1 MGIRDIHI
9 DGFNLKINHKPV
21 LLRGVCLNEID
32 PKLGRALTY
41 KERRQQLEMIK
52 AANINFIRTAHY
64 PFNHEF
70 YELCDEMGFY
80 VCNEIPFGS
89 RGAAYLKQEE
99 YLPNL
104 KARADATLR
113 RDKNHPSVIIWSLGN
128 ENPYTPI
135 VEELLKFVKE
145 KDPSRPRG
153 LPQKVSDFMNF
164 ASNPSENVD
173 LFFFTNFR
181 SSSTIGV

>member
-80 VCNEIPFGS
+80 VCNEIP
-89 RGAAYLKQEE
+89 LVLVVQHILNK
-99 YLPNL
+99 
-104 KARADATLR
+104 
-113 RDKNHPSVIIWSLGN
+113 KNISQ
-128 ENPYTPI
+128 T
-135 VEELLKFVKE
+135 
-145 KDPSRPRG
+145 
-153 LPQKVSDFMNF
+153 
-164 ASNPSENVD
+164 
-173 LFFFTNFR
+173 
-181 SSSTIGV
+181 